1 MGIHTIENRENYSI
15 IHLVGELLDIEETKV
30 LKITIDEITAD
41 QERSIIIGLKNVE
54 NISLEFCAFFESIH
68 HELYEKGISIV
79 FAEPNENVHKKL
91 KQEQLHLVVNI
102 TPTIIEACDIINM
115 EILERDILN
124 EE

>member
-15 IHLVGELLDIEETKV
+15 IHLMSELMELDETKII
-30 LKITIDEITAD
+30 KTTIDEITAD
-41 QERSIIIGLKNVE
+41 QERNIIIGLKNVE
-54 NISLEFCAFFESIH
+54 NISLEFCTFFETIH
-68 HELYEKGISIV
+68 NELYEKGISIV
-79 FAEPNENVHKKL
+79 FAEPNENVLKKL
-91 KQEQLHLVVNI
+91 KQEQLHLVLNI